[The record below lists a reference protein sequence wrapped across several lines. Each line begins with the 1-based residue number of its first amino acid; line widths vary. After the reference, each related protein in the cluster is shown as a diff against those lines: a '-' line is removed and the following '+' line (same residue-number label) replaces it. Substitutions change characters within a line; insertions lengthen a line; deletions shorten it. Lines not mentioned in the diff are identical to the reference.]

1 MALLSKLKSLLGFGG
16 GADDRQA
23 DTTVTVEHD
32 PEDAV
37 DEPAADTATAEPA
50 ADSIA
55 ADVDEQAAAGDD
67 GDAVDDDEPT
77 AGNAAV
83 DAATDDSEA
92 TDEPAEATEAD
103 ATEVATE
110 EPAEVT
116 GVDDQP
122 AETDD
127 QPAEADDQ
135 PAEADDQPAEA
146 DETADAVEA
155 DTAEPAESAAVD
167 DGDSDEP
174 LDSIKGIGPA
184 YSERLTEAGIDSVAE
199 LAEGDAEAIG
209 EAISVSPKTVS
220 NWIDRATEK

>member
-50 ADSIA
+50 ADSTA
-55 ADVDEQAAAGDD
+55 ADEDEQAQGDD
-67 GDAVDDDEPT
+67 ADAVDEID
-77 AGNAAV
+77 ASNAAA
-83 DAATDDSEA
+83 DAAAADPEDI
-92 TDEPAEATEAD
+92 DEPAEA
-103 ATEVATE
+103 
-110 EPAEVT
+110 AES
-116 GVDDQP
+116 DDQS
-122 AETDD
+122 
-127 QPAEADDQ
+127 
-135 PAEADDQPAEA
+135 AEA
-146 DETADAVEA
+146 DEAIDAVEA
-155 DTAEPAESAAVD
+155 DTAEPAESAAAD
-167 DGDSDEP
+167 DGDSGEP

-199 LAEGDAEAIG
+199 LAEGDAEEIG

-220 NWIDRATEK
+220 NWIDRAAER